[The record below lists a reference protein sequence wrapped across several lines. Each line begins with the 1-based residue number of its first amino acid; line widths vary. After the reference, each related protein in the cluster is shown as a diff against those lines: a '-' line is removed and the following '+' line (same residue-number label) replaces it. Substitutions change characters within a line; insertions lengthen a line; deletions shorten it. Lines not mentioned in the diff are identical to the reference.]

1 MFYKKEENGYF
12 YFKSDKDNF
21 FFWPFENI
29 YFKWEFLKEN
39 IDLWLD
45 LKSYKNLVWIWNK
58 KVFVFL
64 YTNKGLVIEKNL
76 NKKL

>member
-21 FFWPFENI
+21 FFWPFDNI

-58 KVFVFL
+58 KIFVFEYKDKWL
-64 YTNKGLVIEKNL
+64 TLT
-76 NKKL
+76 KKI